1 MRKAR
6 ILRYGLLTLMGA
18 FLLAIT
24 GLIWAHR
31 SSLAKG
37 GRFHLQGRYVS
48 AETAYDVST
57 VHLEGDTVGPPV
69 FFAAT
74 AVMEA
79 DGKGNVSGES
89 DGFYGGTPSPGVN
102 LGPAW
107 FKGVYTIDPNG
118 RVEID
123 TCSTGTAGFFADT
136 TPCDFTGATAF
147 KTQVGYLQDGDGK
160 TLTTVEQINVS
171 DPSFP
176 PHTGCCATTGFLVHA
191 RVWTKGASREDDHD

>member
-1 MRKAR
+1 MRNAR
-6 ILRYGLLTLMGA
+6 ILRYGLLTLLGA
-18 FLLAIT
+18 FLLAIV
-24 GLIWAHR
+24 GLVWAHR

-48 AETAYDVST
+48 AETAFDVST
-57 VHLEGDTVGPPV
+57 EHDAGGGNVGPPV

-89 DGFYGGTPSPGVN
+89 DGFYGGTPPPGVN

-123 TCSTGTAGFFADT
+123 TCSTATEGFFADT
-136 TPCDFTGATAF
+136 TPCDFSGATVF
-147 KTQVGYLQDGDGK
+147 KTQVGYLLDGDGK
-160 TLTTVEQINVS
+160 TLTTVEQINKS
-171 DPSFP
+171 DSSLG
-176 PHTGCCATTGFLVHA
+176 GCCATTGFLVHA
-191 RVWTKGASREDDHD
+191 RVWTKATSREDDHD

>member
-6 ILRYGLLTLMGA
+6 IQRYGLLTLLGA
-18 FLLAIT
+18 LLLAVV
-24 GLIWAHR
+24 GVVWVQR
-31 SSLAKG
+31 SSLAKD
-37 GRFHLQGRYVS
+37 GRYRLQGRYVS

-79 DGKGNVSGES
+79 DGKGHVSGES

-107 FKGVYTIDPNG
+107 FKGTYEIDSNG
-118 RVEID
+118 RVIIN
-123 TCSTGTAGFFADT
+123 TCAAASPGFFADNT
-136 TPCDFTGATAF
+136 DCVIDGSVAY
-147 KTQVGYLQDGDGK
+147 KTQVGYVQDGGGK
-160 TLTTVEQINVS
+160 TLTTVEQINNS
-171 DPSFP
+171 DASQG
-176 PHTGCCATTGFLVHA
+176 GCCATTGFLVHA
-191 RVWTKGASREDDHD
+191 RVWTKGTSEEDHHD